1 MCVSMSVD
9 AGRVFFVSHIM
20 NVLRHGRSWL
30 DDAPLISCGY
40 GIMNRCIE
48 PLDKR
53 VSPDI
58 DMDSFD
64 AMMDASANVCMMRDA
79 TMMGAAYDD

>member
-20 NVLRHGRSWL
+20 NVLRHGWSWL
-30 DDAPLISCGY
+30 DDAPLIGRGY

-53 VSPDI
+53 VLPDI
-58 DMDSFD
+58 
-64 AMMDASANVCMMRDA
+64 MMDASANVCMMRDA